1 MIRRIKTNRILNKN
15 RLLQLRSGFSLME
28 LLVSISIIVLITG
41 LFFASYRTA
50 NKQAELTRSVSDLS
64 SSYRKALNQTLGLSE
79 FDGAVPE
86 GGWGVH
92 INISV
97 DDTKYYVFADRNN
110 NGQFD
115 DGEASKDSGGET
127 INTPRNINIDNI
139 KVNGST
145 DINHLDVIYIPPHPR
160 VIFHSN
166 DTAIG
171 INEAEITM
179 FSSET
184 GNTKAV
190 EVNFLGLIDMID

>member
-1 MIRRIKTNRILNKN
+1 
-15 RLLQLRSGFSLME
+15 ME

-50 NKQAELTRSVSDLS
+50 NKQAELSRSVSDLS

-79 FDGAVPE
+79 YDGAMPE

-92 INISV
+92 INLTA
-97 DDTKYYVFADRNN
+97 DNTKYYVFADRGVS

-115 DGEASKDSGGET
+115 DGEANKDLGGET
-127 INTPRNINIDNI
+127 INTPRNVNIDSI
-139 KVNGST
+139 EVNGNT
-145 DINHLDVIYIPPHPR
+145 EINHLDVIYIPPHPR

-166 DTAIG
+166 DTAVDIK
-171 INEAEITM
+171 EAEITM